1 MKIRNSIKQRK
12 SDNVFDV
19 VNITLLIIL
28 AFIFIYPLW
37 FVLIASVSDPNE
49 IWSGNVILF
58 PKGVSFTG
66 YEKILQQSDIWIGY
80 RNSIFY
86 TIAGVCISLFMTVS
100 AAYPLSRKDFK
111 ARNFLMGI
119 YTFTMFFNGGL
130 IPSYLLVKNLGMIDS
145 VWAILLPSCI
155 SVYNVIVTRT
165 YFQNSIPYELYEAAS
180 IDGCTNFKYLLSVVL
195 PLSKPI
201 LAVMVLFYGVSKW
214 NEFFNSLIYL
224 SSRDKFPL
232 QLFLK
237 ELLVQSQITSEITGV
252 DQRWAVEQMRL
263 SESIKYGVIIV
274 ASLPVLMIYPF
285 VQKYF
290 VKGVMVGS
298 IKG

>member
-263 SESIKYGVIIV
+263 SESIKYGVIVV

>member
-1 MKIRNSIKQRK
+1 MKTRNSIKQRK
-12 SDNVFDV
+12 SDNVFDII
-19 VNITLLIIL
+19 NITLLIIL

-37 FVLIASVSDPNE
+37 FILIASISDPNE

-66 YEKILQQSDIWIGY
+66 YERILQQSDIWIGY

-86 TIAGVCISLFMTVS
+86 TIVGVCISLFMTVS

-111 ARNFLMGI
+111 ARNLLMGI
-119 YTFTMFFNGGL
+119 YAFTMFFTGGL
-130 IPSYLLVKNLGMIDS
+130 IPSYLLVKGLGMIDS

-165 YFQNSIPYELYEAAS
+165 YFQNSIPHELYEAAA

-201 LAVMVLFYGVSKW
+201 LAVMALFYGVSKW
-214 NEFFNSLIYL
+214 NEFFNALIYL
-224 SSRDKFPL
+224 SSREKFPL

-263 SESIKYGVIIV
+263 SESIKYGVIVV

-285 VQKYF
+285 VQKHL
-290 VKGVMVGS
+290 VKGIMVGS

>member
-263 SESIKYGVIIV
+263 SESIKYGVIGV